1 MGTGSFGG
9 GSGSYGGGGSGS
21 SGTGLGVSG
30 PGTSLSGGGGSVAQL
45 IKSLLNLTKSFNRDP
60 SVAGARRALSSA
72 LQDPGRRDFFIGVL
86 RSPFVQAVFDDLL
99 DLARDNAK
107 AVDWKTIASR
117 YDLDPQLAN
126 LAALVR
132 ALLRKHQGRSTDERH
147 LEAVR
152 NSLSDL
158 FLGAIGNDTVR
169 YVRMTPAEFE
179 ARFDNSIFPSISGYF
194 LSALMRRAVRL
205 DLGDLKP
212 DVAVSMET
220 ASREIADGW
229 YQHFE
234 TSYFNKGSK
243 RRDVLAVIADNYSDF
258 AGLRTAGKVA
268 K

>member
-9 GSGSYGGGGSGS
+9 GSGSYGSGGSGS
-21 SGTGLGVSG
+21 SRTGSG
-30 PGTSLSGGGGSVAQL
+30 EPGSGNSSSGSGSVAQL
-45 IKSLLNLTKSFNRDP
+45 IKSLLNLTKSFNKDP

-86 RSPFVQAVFDDLL
+86 RSPFVQAVLDDLL
-99 DLARDNAK
+99 DLALVNAK

-117 YDLDPQLAN
+117 YDLDPQLPT

-152 NSLSDL
+152 NTLSDI

-169 YVRMTPAEFE
+169 YIRMTPAEFE
-179 ARFDNSIFPSISGYF
+179 ARFNKSVFPSISGYF
-194 LSALMRRAVRL
+194 LSALMRRAVRV
-205 DLGDLKP
+205 DLGDLNP
-212 DVAVSMET
+212 TVALSMET

-229 YQHFE
+229 YEHFE
-234 TSYFNKGSK
+234 IGYFNKGRK
-243 RRDVLAVIADNYSDF
+243 RRDVLAVIADNYSEF
-258 AGLRTAGKVA
+258 AGLQPQAR
-268 K
+268 